1 MVTHYTLD
9 FYLGNLFMETVVQV
23 QSHLLGP
30 ESSPASP
37 LYLMPQHLLF
47 TSQTR
52 VSLSHLDP
60 KSHPCFLGKG
70 LFVSCGTWLLF
81 VTGHRQQSQA

>member
-1 MVTHYTLD
+1 MVTLYTLG
-9 FYLGNLFMETVVQV
+9 FYLGILSMETVVQV

-30 ESSPASP
+30 ESSPAPP

-47 TSQTR
+47 TSR
-52 VSLSHLDP
+52 VPLSHLDL